1 MGPVAHL
8 VTLHRGR
15 VLCHLHCDLGQ
26 RNTPLPP
33 PTSVCFKG
41 LNRQVLIFEATDPLS
56 TCSALRTPELSDAWS
71 RPKPLPG
78 TGTKGTPPPE
88 LQSQGDCDRHRPC
101 FHDHLDRQQLHPAQP
116 PPAVCGPP
124 RAEQR
129 GRATPPRPTGNTLS
143 NAAQETVC
151 CLCHKG
157 MLLAQAQ
164 LGVHQVPPKVLF
176 RQAAPQLSQ
185 HVLVPGVVPPQ
196 VQDSTLPFLN
206 YSQGRRANKQYKKTT
221 LSSFL
226 FKNLLFCFGLCIV

>member
-1 MGPVAHL
+1 MFLEAAQSSWPRRYQNFIW
-8 VTLHRGR
+8 LHQATFFPN
-15 VLCHLHCDLGQ
+15 HCTFKPKSL
-26 RNTPLPP
+26 RCLFPYL
-33 PTSVCFKG
+33 PTSK
-41 LNRQVLIFEATDPLS
+41 RALS
-56 TCSALRTPELSDAWS
+56 FHKCRTSPICVHFIGFFCS
-71 RPKPLPG
+71 
-78 TGTKGTPPPE
+78 
-88 LQSQGDCDRHRPC
+88 DCDRHRPC

-129 GRATPPRPTGNTLS
+129 GRATPPRPTGNALS
-143 NAAQETVC
+143 NAARETVC

-196 VQDSTLPFLN
+196 VQDSTLPLLN

-226 FKNLLFCFGLCIV
+226 FKNLLFCFGLCIVWLSELW